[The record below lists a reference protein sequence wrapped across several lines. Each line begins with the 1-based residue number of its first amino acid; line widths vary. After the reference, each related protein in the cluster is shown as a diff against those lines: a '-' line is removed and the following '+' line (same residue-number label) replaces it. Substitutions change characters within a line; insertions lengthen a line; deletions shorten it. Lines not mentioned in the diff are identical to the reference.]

1 MKTLLNYLRLRN
13 KILVGPITVILF
25 LLVFGAVNYRGLRNQ
40 KSAIDDLYN
49 IRFTNY
55 QDISTV
61 VNRLTTIHSNVYK
74 VISWTESSFD
84 EKRIQELGDRQIAD
98 LKKIEKSI
106 TDILKSGTLNE
117 KERGYYQA
125 LLKDVTVYSKKAAEV
140 IDMVSADFTT
150 ATTMMVPTENTYQ
163 NLNTTL
169 QSLWELEKTLSREQ
183 YDFSLRSLQNVI
195 RIAVSVLIAAVVLAL
210 LVSVVVAGLIAS
222 PVHRIIEAVQQT
234 AEGDLSNEIIVD
246 TRDEIGD
253 LAKSVETM
261 RVKMGTVVGKCILMS
276 NTLSDA
282 ASLQATSL
290 EETSSSLEEMTSM
303 TKQSAAS
310 AIEANK
316 LMTLVRDLVDKTKSS
331 MGELSGSFNQI
342 AASTEETRKI
352 IKTIDE
358 IAFQTNLLAL
368 NAAVEAAR
376 AGEAGAGF
384 AVVADEVR
392 NLAMRAADAAKNTNI
407 LIEGIV
413 NKINNG
419 AVLVTSVD
427 QDFKQVADNTAEA
440 VHFAGEIAAASKEQS
455 QGIAQI
461 SAAVSE
467 MNATTQA
474 NAASSEELA
483 AMMSIFKTGVVRT
496 VNSLKNRNGFT
507 ASVKMKAITQGNY
520 KSSRIEI

>member
-25 LLVFGAVNYRGLRNQ
+25 LLVFGAVNYRGLHNQ

-49 IRFTNY
+49 VRFSNY

-61 VNRLTTIHSNVYK
+61 VNMLTTIHSNVYK
-74 VISWTESSFD
+74 VISWAESSFD
-84 EKRIQELGDRQIAD
+84 EKRIKELGDRQISE
-98 LKKIEKSI
+98 LKEIEKTI
-106 TDILKSGTLNE
+106 NDIMTSGKLNE
-117 KERGYYQA
+117 KERDFYQA
-125 LLKDVTVYSKKAAEV
+125 LLKDEKEYSKKAADV

-150 ATTMMVPTENTYQ
+150 ATTMMVPTETTYQ
-163 NLNTTL
+163 NLNNTL
-169 QSLWELEKTLSREQ
+169 HSLWELEKNLSREQ

-195 RIAVSVLIAAVVLAL
+195 RIAVTVLIAAVMLAL
-210 LVSVVVAGLIAS
+210 FVSVVVAGLIVS
-222 PVHRIIEAVQQT
+222 PVNQIIAVVHQT
-234 AEGDLSNEIIVD
+234 AEGDLSNEIIID
-246 TRDEIGD
+246 ARDEIGD
-253 LAKSVETM
+253 LARSVDTM
-261 RVKMGTVVGKCILMS
+261 RVKMGTVVGKCVIMS
-276 NTLSDA
+276 STLSDA
-282 ASLQATSL
+282 AGLQATSL
-290 EETSSSLEEMTSM
+290 EETSSSLEEMSSM
-303 TKQSAAS
+303 TKQNAAS

-316 LMTLVRDLVDKTKSS
+316 LMTLVRDLVNKTQSS

-392 NLAMRAADAAKNTNI
+392 NLAMRAAEAAKNTNV
-407 LIEGIV
+407 LIEDIV
-413 NKINNG
+413 HKIKNG
-419 AVLVTSVD
+419 AVLVCSVD
-427 QDFKQVADNTAEA
+427 QDFQQVADNTVKA

-461 SAAVSE
+461 SGAVSE
-467 MNATTQA
+467 MNMVTQT
-474 NAASSEELA
+474 NAASSEALA
-483 AMMSIFKTGVVRT
+483 SMMSVFKTGTLGTGDSPVH
-496 VNSLKNRNGFT
+496 RNGFT
-507 ASVKMKAITQGNY
+507 APVKTKAI
-520 KSSRIEI
+520 SRMNNKTLFLNS